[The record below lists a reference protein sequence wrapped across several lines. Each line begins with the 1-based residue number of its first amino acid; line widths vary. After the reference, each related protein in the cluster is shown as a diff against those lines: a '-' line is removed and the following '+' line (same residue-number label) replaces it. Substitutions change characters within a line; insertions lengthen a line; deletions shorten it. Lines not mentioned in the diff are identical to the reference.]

1 LRIIS
6 GSMAVGG
13 LAVGGLGLLETPL
26 IASGFMLIIGGST
39 ALLTP
44 VVFALLQEMTPVPL
58 LGRVF
63 TAFSTGGMACAMAGM
78 MGFGWVADAI
88 GPGVSLLGISFV
100 LLGTAAFAQRF
111 SSQCDPS
118 I

>member
-1 LRIIS
+1 
-6 GSMAVGG
+6 
-13 LAVGGLGLLETPL
+13 LGLLETPL
-26 IASGFMLIIGGST
+26 IAGVFMLIIGGST

-44 VVFALLQEMTPVPL
+44 IVFALLQEITPVPL

-78 MGFGWVADAI
+78 MGFGWVADVI
-88 GPGVSLLGISFV
+88 GPGVSFLGISLV
-100 LLGTAAFAQRF
+100 LLGTAAFALQF
-111 SSQCDPS
+111 SSRCESS